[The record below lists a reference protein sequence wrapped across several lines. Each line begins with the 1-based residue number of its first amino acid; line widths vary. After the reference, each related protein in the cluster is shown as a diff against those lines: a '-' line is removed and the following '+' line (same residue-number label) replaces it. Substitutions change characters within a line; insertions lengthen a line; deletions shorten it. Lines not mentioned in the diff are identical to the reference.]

1 MGEKIG
7 LDLKQDTF
15 APVRYIID
23 YGDRKETVIKLT
35 RNERVTVLLLPK
47 SDKKIRRLTVSL
59 VGDGSSLEIL
69 GLILGRER
77 AEYRLEIVTEHHG
90 LNTSAYTN
98 VRGVLFDDS
107 RLSFS
112 GLIRIAKGANRTV
125 ALLENRVLIVGHHAQ
140 AESVPSLEIEA
151 DEVKA
156 SHAATIGQADE
167 QSIFYLQSRGIRR
180 EKAIEMLAEG
190 FMEPVLLRLKDPE
203 MIKEVRQYL
212 WQSLLKRSK
221 KKI

>member
-1 MGEKIG
+1 MGEKTG
-7 LDLKQDTF
+7 LGLKKVTNTPF
-15 APVRYIID
+15 RYIID
-23 YGDRKETVIKLT
+23 HGDRKESIIKL
-35 RNERVTVLLLPK
+35 RPDERVTVLLLPK
-47 SDKKIRRLTVSL
+47 PDQEIKRLTVRL

-69 GLILGRER
+69 GLILGRDL

-90 LNTSAYTN
+90 LNTTAYTN
-98 VRGVLFDDS
+98 VRAVLFDAS
-107 RLSFS
+107 RLSFN
-112 GLIRIAKGANRTV
+112 GLIRIAKGANGTS
-125 ALLENRVLIVGHHAQ
+125 ALLENRVLIVGRHAMAQ
-140 AESVPSLEIEA
+140 SQPALEIEA

-180 EKAIEMLAEG
+180 EKAVEMLAEG
-190 FMEPVLLRLKDPE
+190 FFEPVLLRLKDPQ